1 MHPSGLHR
9 ARADNMLVAASAD
22 TSMKGTEM
30 PTITVEGPVIRDID
44 TKRALARRLT
54 DVAVDVYGI
63 EHVTVLIKENPPE
76 NVAARGVLIAD
87 LHKKGGGG

>member
-1 MHPSGLHR
+1 MHGPCVG
-9 ARADNMLVAASAD
+9 NMLAPAAHPAAAD
-22 TSMKGTEM
+22 SCMKGTTM
-30 PTITVEGPVIRDID
+30 PTITVEGPIVRDID
-44 TKRALARRLT
+44 TKRDLARRLT

-87 LHKKGGGG
+87 LHKKGVGG

>member
-1 MHPSGLHR
+1 MVP
-9 ARADNMLVAASAD
+9 
-22 TSMKGTEM
+22 
-30 PTITVEGPVIRDID
+30 DID
-44 TKRALARRLT
+44 TKRDLARRLT